1 MPARRKR
8 RRVSRLAAVFGD
20 DADVL
25 ESTSF
30 RLLLLASLCSPLGGS
45 LISPVIETLAGPYGV
60 SVARVSLLMSVYTA
74 PSIVVI
80 PVVGALSDR
89 YGRRPLLVAGL
100 TLLGLAG
107 LVLPLTTDFRVALAL
122 RALQGVGYCGIGP
135 VLITSIGDLFDGDRE
150 ATAQG
155 IRFTA
160 VSVGLAGFPL
170 LAGSLAGIS
179 WRTPLYLFGAALPVA
194 GAVAVF
200 LDEPTAVT
208 GPRTDGGEEDP
219 TADSADG
226 TPDEGMRRREV
237 LTDPGLAAL
246 IVARGTPTL
255 LWFSYLGYAS
265 VVAVRVLDGTPET
278 AGALVAVTSVAAGV
292 GSTQVGRLSAFGG
305 SRFLPMLAS
314 LLVAAAGLALVAVAP
329 SVPVAGVGA
338 VIFGGTFSVL
348 VSLYRSTI
356 TTRSPESVRG
366 TAVSLGESAG
376 RLGGTIGPV
385 LTGGVIAATTVRLG
399 EIGAVRAG
407 LLVTIVVATVLSLAA
422 LLVAARAGV
431 LEESAAV

>member
-1 MPARRKR
+1 MPPRRKR

-107 LVLPLTTDFRVALAL
+107 LALPLTTDFRTALAL

-160 VSVGLAGFPL
+160 VSVALAGFPL
-170 LAGSLAGIS
+170 LAGSLAGVS
-179 WRTPLYLFGAALPVA
+179 WRAPLYLFGAALPVA
-194 GAVAVF
+194 AAVAVL

-208 GPRTDGGEEDP
+208 GPRTDGGAAEPGADSTDT
-219 TADSADG
+219 TADERVS
-226 TPDEGMRRREV
+226 RREA
-237 LTDPGLAAL
+237 LAQPGFVAL
-246 IVARGTPTL
+246 IVGRGTPTL

-265 VVAVRVLDGTPET
+265 VVAVRVLGGTPET
-278 AGALVAVTSVAAGV
+278 AGALVAVASVAAGV
-292 GSTQVGRLSAFGG
+292 GSTQVGRLSTFGD
-305 SRFLPMLAS
+305 SRFLPMLGS
-314 LLVAAAGLALVAVAP
+314 LLVAAAGLAVVAVAP
-329 SVPVAGVGA
+329 SVVVAGIGA
-338 VIFGGTFSVL
+338 AIFGGTFSVL

-356 TTRSPESVRG
+356 TTRYPESVRG

-385 LTGGVIAATTVRLG
+385 LTGGVIAATTTGFG
-399 EIGAVRAG
+399 ESGAVRVG
-407 LLVTIVVATVLSLAA
+407 LLVTVAVATALSLAA

-431 LEESAAV
+431 LKESAAV